1 MTYCVGLKMRAGLVM
16 LSDTRTNAGVDNIS
30 TYRKTT
36 LWGRPGKS
44 VLCLT
49 AAGNLAITQA
59 VVNRLRRGLED
70 GRHLDDAPDMVSAAE
85 IVGESI
91 RAVHRADGPA
101 LEAHDTHYL
110 QIGEHKYGK
119 PILDRVM
126 GPETR
131 IHDAIKLAMISMDST
146 LRSNLSV
153 GMPIDLTVIRSDT
166 FEYDLER
173 RIDETDPYF
182 LSIRQRWSEALRAA
196 YLDLPDPEW

>member
-1 MTYCVGLKMRAGLVM
+1 MKAGRSRVPPARPFDTAPLRRIPTLMTYCVGLKMRAGLVM

-85 IVGESI
+85 LWASRSGPSTVPTARRWKPMTPHSTSPSCSAVRSGAANSAFTKSLSRCSGRVESC
-91 RAVHRADGPA
+91 
-101 LEAHDTHYL
+101 L
-110 QIGEHKYGK
+110 
-119 PILDRVM
+119 
-126 GPETR
+126 
-131 IHDAIKLAMISMDST
+131 
-146 LRSNLSV
+146 
-153 GMPIDLTVIRSDT
+153 
-166 FEYDLER
+166 
-173 RIDETDPYF
+173 
-182 LSIRQRWSEALRAA
+182 
-196 YLDLPDPEW
+196 

>member
-1 MTYCVGLKMRAGLVM
+1 MKAGRSRVPTARPFDTAPLRRIPTLMTYCVGLKMRAGLVM

-85 IVGESI
+85 IVG
-91 RAVHRADGPA
+91 D
-101 LEAHDTHYL
+101 
-110 QIGEHKYGK
+110 
-119 PILDRVM
+119 PIVDQ
-126 GPETR
+126 
-131 IHDAIKLAMISMDST
+131 KQFLAKVVAQ
-146 LRSNLSV
+146 V
-153 GMPIDLTVIRSDT
+153 GHL
-166 FEYDLER
+166 
-173 RIDETDPYF
+173 
-182 LSIRQRWSEALRAA
+182 
-196 YLDLPDPEW
+196 